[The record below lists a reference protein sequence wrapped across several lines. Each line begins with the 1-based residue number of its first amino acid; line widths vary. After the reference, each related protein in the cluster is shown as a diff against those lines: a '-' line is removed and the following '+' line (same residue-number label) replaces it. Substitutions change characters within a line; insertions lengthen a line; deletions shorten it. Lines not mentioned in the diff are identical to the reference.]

1 MTPPQLRKLSPR
13 AALLIACALLAG
25 GCATPAPSAPP
36 PPPRLELPLDASD
49 HRADLWL
56 RRASPT
62 YARMVREIRARPE
75 VSDLLFRA
83 PSEVPQAAAVFRAG
97 NLEIQVNPEIRGAR
111 RLTLIAFEVANAYR
125 QREHDAIDRAV
136 DQGVITTA
144 AEFGLAH
151 ELYEYEALRLH
162 RQVLLEV
169 EERVQR
175 PLPAPMFMTTPP
187 PPSAKASQLPDLL
200 RYLEHQRATG
210 HTAHYERWFE
220 RRRKARVEARGGSGS
235 E

>member
-1 MTPPQLRKLSPR
+1 MTRPPSRLCLALG
-13 AALLIACALLAG
+13 AALLSCALGGG
-25 GCATPAPSAPP
+25 GCASPAPRAPA

-75 VSDLLFRA
+75 VTDLLFRA
-83 PSEVPQAAAVFRAG
+83 PAEVPQAAAVFRAG

-136 DQGVITTA
+136 DEGLITTA

-175 PLPAPMFMTTPP
+175 PLPGPMFMTAPP

-200 RYLEHQRATG
+200 RYLEHQRVTG

-220 RRRKARVEARGGSGS
+220 RRKKARAGGS

>member
-1 MTPPQLRKLSPR
+1 MTRPLRRNPALR
-13 AALLIACALLAG
+13 AALLVGCALLSG
-25 GCATPAPSAPP
+25 GCVASAPSEPP
-36 PPPRLELPLDASD
+36 PPPRLELPLGASD
-49 HRADLWL
+49 HRSDLWL

-83 PSEVPQAAAVFRAG
+83 PAEVPQAAAVFRAG
-97 NLEIQVNPEIRGAR
+97 KLEIQVNPEIRGAR

-136 DQGVITTA
+136 DQGLITTA

-151 ELYEYEALRLH
+151 EIYEYEALRLH

-169 EERVQR
+169 EERVER
-175 PLPAPMFMTTPP
+175 PLPGDMFMTTPP

-210 HTAHYERWFE
+210 HTAHYERWFA
-220 RRRKARVEARGGSGS
+220 RRKGAASQGERE
-235 E
+235 